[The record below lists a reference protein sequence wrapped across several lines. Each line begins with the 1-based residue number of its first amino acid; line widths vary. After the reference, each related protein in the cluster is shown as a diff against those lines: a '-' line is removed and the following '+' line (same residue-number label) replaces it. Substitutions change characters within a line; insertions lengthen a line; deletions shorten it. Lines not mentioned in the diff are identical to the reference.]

1 MGAVLPFRSPIKQPS
16 INMVSLRIIIAVVA
30 FSAIVVLG
38 QEKEKEQKNAAGG
51 DSKLLFNL
59 GTRTFVFIS
68 TKVVT
73 RWSTC
78 TQGAAGAR
86 PSPAVTQA
94 CAGKRRRRALSPKSP
109 QLEAIS
115 DLAASDLASSVDT
128 ESKVI
133 ENDDK
138 GKLGFFSTVKTTIT
152 ITSTK
157 IDTATTVSVSIEC
170 QTSPA
175 SSVTACTG

>member
-16 INMVSLRIIIAVVA
+16 INMVSLRIIICVVA

-38 QEKEKEQKNAAGG
+38 QEKEKEQKHAAGG

-78 TQGAAGAR
+78 TQGAAGR

-109 QLEAIS
+109 QLEAI
-115 DLAASDLASSVDT
+115 SDLASSVDT

>member
-59 GTRTFVFIS
+59 GTRTFVFMS

-78 TQGAAGAR
+78 LQGTPGAR
-86 PSPAVTQA
+86 PSPTAAQN

-109 QLEAIS
+109 QLEAIG

-133 ENDDK
+133 DNDDK
-138 GKLGFFSTVKTTIT
+138 GKLGFFNSVSTTTV
-152 ITSTK
+152 ITSTS

-170 QTSPA
+170 QTNPA
-175 SSVTACTG
+175 SSFTVCSG